1 MSADPVAAHSGN
13 EVSGSGSPA
22 APHQGD
28 ESPDAVLSRVFG
40 FSCFRGQQK
49 EVIDSVIRG
58 EDVLVIMPTGGGKS
72 LCYQVPALCRPGMGI
87 VISPLIALM
96 DDQVAALRQLGINAA
111 ALHSELPEER
121 LDEIRADLRAGRV
134 DLLYISP
141 ERLVSPGTARWL
153 ARNRVSVLAIDEA
166 HCVSAW
172 GHEFRPEYR
181 ALADLP
187 AIFPDVPR
195 IALTATADSRTQDD
209 ILQALG
215 MEQARRLTS
224 SFHRPNLFLAAA
236 PKGSETRQ
244 VQDALA
250 AHRDD
255 AAIVYCGSRNRT
267 ERMAKSLRERGYN
280 ALPFHAGLS
289 SQEKH
294 ATLMRFRSGEPMV
307 IVATVAFGMGIDRPD
322 VRCVVHLDMPA
333 SPEAYYQ
340 QIGRAGRD
348 GEPAET
354 LLLYGGEDMA
364 RARYW
369 LEQSSAPESEK
380 RVMQARLESMI
391 ALTET
396 VGCRTQALLACFGEA
411 LEGKCGHCDNCR
423 SPVETFD
430 GTEAAQKVLS
440 AIYRTGQRFGA
451 VHLTSVL
458 RGKLTEAVER
468 HAHQHLTVFGVG
480 KDRPEQ
486 WWRGVIRQLI
496 ARGAIRMSGEHNT
509 LGLDVPVARPI
520 LRGETRL
527 ELRSDPLAPTRESG
541 RVSSARTPAD
551 MLDAASRERFD
562 ALRQWRRDEAREQEI
577 PPYVIFHDA
586 TLAEIAQSD
595 PRDMEALSHIKGVG
609 TSKRDRYGQAVIA
622 ILRAC

>member
-1 MSADPVAAHSGN
+1 MTPVDTLDASLGHGAT
-13 EVSGSGSPA
+13 
-22 APHQGD
+22 
-28 ESPDAVLSRVFG
+28 PDAVLNRVFG
-40 FSCFRGQQK
+40 FASFRGQQQD
-49 EVIDSVIRG
+49 VIDAVMAG
-58 EDVLVIMPTGGGKS
+58 DDVLVIMPTGGGKS
-72 LCYQVPALCRPGMGI
+72 LCYQVPALCRPGMGL

-96 DDQVAALRQLGINAA
+96 DDQVAALRQLGVNAA
-111 ALHSELPEER
+111 ALHSELDPDRLEQVRGDLRDGR
-121 LDEIRADLRAGRV
+121 LDI
-134 DLLYISP
+134 LYISP

-153 ARNRVSVLAIDEA
+153 ARNPVSVLAIDEA

-187 AIFPDVPR
+187 SIFPGVPR

-215 MEQARRLTS
+215 MPEARRLTS
-224 SFHRPNLFLAAA
+224 SFHRPNLFLAAS

-244 VQDALA
+244 VQDALER
-250 AHRDD
+250 HKED
-255 AAIVYCGSRNRT
+255 ASIVYCGSRNRT
-267 ERMAKSLRERGYN
+267 ERMAKSLRERGFN

-348 GEPAET
+348 GEPADT

-369 LEQSSAPESEK
+369 LEQSSAPDTEK

-411 LEGKCGHCDNCR
+411 LDTPCGHCDNCR
-423 SPVETFD
+423 SPAETFD

-451 VHLTSVL
+451 VHLTTVL
-458 RGKLTEAVER
+458 RGKLTEAIER

-480 KDRPEQ
+480 REHSEQ

-496 ARGAIRMSGEHNT
+496 ARGAIRMSGDHGT
-509 LGLDVPVARPI
+509 LGLDVDAARPI
-520 LRGETRL
+520 LRGEEKLRL
-527 ELRSDPLAPTRESG
+527 RVDPLKA
-541 RVSSARTPAD
+541 
-551 MLDAASRERFD
+551 AASAGRSLPASTVIDSLDDEERKRFE
-562 ALRQWRRDEAREQEI
+562 ALRRWRRDEAREQEI

-586 TLAEIAQSD
+586 VLSEIARENPESV
-595 PRDMEALSHIKGVG
+595 EELSVIKGVG
-609 TSKRDRYGQAVIA
+609 SSKLKRYGDAVIA
-622 ILRAC
+622 VLEET

>member
-1 MSADPVAAHSGN
+1 MTETDLSPSGLADSEA
-13 EVSGSGSPA
+13 
-22 APHQGD
+22 
-28 ESPDAVLSRVFG
+28 PDAVLHRVFG
-40 FSCFRGQQK
+40 FSSFRGQQE
-49 EVIDSVIRG
+49 EVIASVMAG

-72 LCYQVPALCRPGMGI
+72 LCYQVPALCRSGMGI

-96 DDQVAALRQLGINAA
+96 DDQVAALRQLGVNAA
-111 ALHSELPEER
+111 ALHSELDPQR
-121 LDEIRADLRAGRV
+121 LDQIRADLREGRI

-153 ARNRVSVLAIDEA
+153 ARNPVSVLAIDEA

-187 AIFPDVPR
+187 SIFPGVPR

-215 MEQARRLTS
+215 MPEAKRLTS
-224 SFHRPNLFLAAA
+224 SFHRPNLFLAAS

-244 VQDALA
+244 VQDALTP
-250 AHRDD
+250 HRED

-267 ERMAKSLRERGYN
+267 ERMAKSLRDRDFN

-289 SQEKH
+289 PQEKH

-322 VRCVVHLDMPA
+322 VRCVVHLDMPG

-348 GEPAET
+348 GAPADT

-364 RARYW
+364 RARHW
-369 LEQSSAPESEK
+369 LEQSTAPDTEK
-380 RVMQARLESMI
+380 RVMHARLESMI

-396 VGCRTQALLACFGEA
+396 VGCRTQALLACFGEPLSA
-411 LEGKCGHCDNCR
+411 PCGHCDNCR
-423 SPVETFD
+423 NPAETFD
-430 GTEAAQKVLS
+430 GTQAAQKVLS

-451 VHLTSVL
+451 VHLTTVL
-458 RGKLTEAVER
+458 RGKLTEAIER

-480 KDRPEQ
+480 KDHSEQ

-496 ARGAIRMSGEHNT
+496 ARGAIKMTGEHGA
-509 LGLDVPVARPI
+509 LGLDVEAARPI
-520 LRGETRL
+520 LRGEETL
-527 ELRSDPLAPTRESG
+527 HLRADPLKPAVSAQRGAP
-541 RVSSARTPAD
+541 SSTIVD
-551 MLDAASRERFD
+551 SLNDIERDRFE
-562 ALRQWRRDEAREQEI
+562 ALRRWRRDEAREQEI

-586 TLAEIAQSD
+586 VLTEIARENPESV
-595 PRDMEALSHIKGVG
+595 EELSVIRGVG
-609 TSKRDRYGQAVIA
+609 ASKLKRYGDAVIA
-622 ILRAC
+622 VLEEA